1 MNDKLLTYFNNDT
14 LASGAWLSKYALEG
28 EVTPDDMHMRMAI
41 KFGEIEKSYE
51 EKEFNLTLEQ
61 KNKLSY
67 YGRTRE
73 YLTENSIFNFFKD
86 FKYIIPQGSI
96 MSQLGSKSIGSL
108 SNCFIIGSPVDS
120 YSGILKTDQEQVQLM
135 KRRGGVG
142 FDISELRPDGAE
154 TSNAAKS
161 STGAISFMN
170 RFSNSCREVA
180 QNGRRGAL
188 MLSISILHPD
198 VMDFITIKR
207 DLSKVTGA
215 NISIRLTDEFMKAVK
230 NEDNHDFL
238 LKYPIN
244 ENFDNINIDELEYDK
259 LVETTKGKFI
269 RKVNAKIYWDEIIKS
284 ARDVAEP
291 GLMFWDNMINNA
303 PDGLYPEY
311 RAVSTNPCGEIPM
324 GPYDAC
330 RLIATNLYSFVDN
343 PFTNNA
349 SFNYEKFYKINYEAQ
364 RLSDDLI
371 DLELN
376 AISKII
382 AKITLDPEDDETK
395 RTELNLWLKIQKT
408 AISTRRTGL
417 GFTALGDMLAA
428 LNLKYDSDE
437 AFDVVKKL
445 MYVKMESE
453 LDCTIDLAIIR
464 GSFSGYSVETEN
476 QGNEFF
482 DFIKSEYPTQYKRM
496 KENGRRNISWSTLA
510 PTGTTSLMSQTTSGI
525 EPIFMAFYTRRK
537 KINPTDTNTRI
548 DFIDEQGDKWQEFPV
563 LHNKLVEWYMIK
575 NNISNL
581 SESLSILENKTKDEI
596 NTIFEQSPWYKSTA
610 NDIDWVK
617 RVKIQSIIQRY
628 ITHSISSTINLPK
641 TVSYDEV
648 STIYLESWL
657 SGLKGV
663 TVYRDGSRNGVLVS
677 SDKSNEL
684 VKFHENNAP
693 KRPKSLKAKLI
704 RFNNNKEKWIAIIG
718 LYDNKP
724 YEIFTGL
731 LDELNIPQKIE
742 TGNIVKTNINGIK
755 GYDFVYDGG
764 IVNNIAKVFN
774 EDFWNYGKMIS
785 SVLRH
790 GMPIKSVIDMF
801 ESLSF
806 QEDHITSWKA
816 GVLRSLKKFHKG
828 KSDKICEDC
837 GGTNIHLEEGC
848 EKCLDCGSS
857 KCG

>member
-1 MNDKLLTYFNNDT
+1 MNDKLLSYFNNDT
-14 LASGAWLSKYALEG
+14 LASGAWLSKYAQTNEI
-28 EVTPDDMHMRMAI
+28 TPDDMHRRMAVN
-41 KFGEIEKSYE
+41 FAEIERNYE
-51 EKEFNLTLEQ
+51 EDERNLSEDK
-61 KNKLSY
+61 KNKLSV

-73 YLTENSIFNFFKD
+73 YLTEESIFNFFKN

-108 SNCFIIGSPVDS
+108 SNCFIIGSPKDS
-120 YSGILKTDQEQVQLM
+120 YSGILKTDQELVQLM

-142 FDISELRPDGAE
+142 FDISDLRPNGVE
-154 TSNAAKS
+154 TSNAAKL

-188 MLSISILHPD
+188 MLSISIDHPD
-198 VMDFITIKR
+198 VMDFIIIKR
-207 DLSKVTGA
+207 NLSKVTGA
-215 NISIRLTDEFMKAVK
+215 NISIRLNDKFMKAVLN
-230 NEDNHDFL
+230 NENHDYL
-238 LKYPIN
+238 LKFPIN
-244 ENFDNINIDELEYDK
+244 INCDHINMNELEQDK
-259 LVETTKGKFI
+259 LIELSNGVFI
-269 RKVNAKIYWDEIIKS
+269 RKVNAKTYWNEIIKS

-303 PDGLYPEY
+303 PDGLYPKY
-311 RAVSTNPCGEIPM
+311 RPVSTNPCGEIPM
-324 GPYDAC
+324 GAYDAC
-330 RLIATNLYSFVDN
+330 RLIAVNLYSFVDK
-343 PFTNNA
+343 PFTKD
-349 SFNYEKFYKINYEAQ
+349 SKFNFKKFYRINYEAQ
-364 RLSDDLI
+364 RISDDLI
-371 DLELN
+371 DLELKS
-376 AISKII
+376 ISKII
-382 AKITLDPEDDETK
+382 DKIISDPEDDETK
-395 RTELNLWLKIQKT
+395 RTELNLWLKIQET

-437 AFDVVKKL
+437 SFDIVKKI
-445 MYVKMESE
+445 MYTKMESE
-453 LDCTIDLAIIR
+453 LDCIIDLSIIR
-464 GSFSGYSVETEN
+464 GSFGGYDVNIEN
-476 QGNEFF
+476 QSN
-482 DFIKSEYPTQYKRM
+482 DFYDFLKTEYPIQYKRM

-537 KINPTDTNTRI
+537 KINPSDTNTRV
-548 DFIDEQGDKWQEFPV
+548 DFVDDQGDKWQEFPV

-575 NNISNL
+575 NNINSL
-581 SESLSILENKTKDEI
+581 SESLRILENKSKDEI
-596 NTIFEQSPWYKSTA
+596 NSIFESSPWYMSTA

-617 RVKIQSIIQRY
+617 RVKLQSIIQRY

-641 TVSYDEV
+641 TVSYDVV

-663 TVYRDGSRNGVLVS
+663 TVYRDGCRDGVLVS

-742 TGNIVKTNINGIK
+742 SGNVVKNNIDGVK

-764 IVNNIAKVFN
+764 IVRNISKIFN
-774 EDFWNYGKMIS
+774 EDYWNYAKMLS

-790 GMPIKSVIDMF
+790 GMPIKSVIDMV

-806 QEDHITSWKA
+806 PEDHINSWKA
-816 GVLRSLKKFHKG
+816 GVLRSLKKFHKE
-828 KSDKICEDC
+828 KSDKTCEDC
-837 GGTNIHLEEGC
+837 GGTNIYLEEGC